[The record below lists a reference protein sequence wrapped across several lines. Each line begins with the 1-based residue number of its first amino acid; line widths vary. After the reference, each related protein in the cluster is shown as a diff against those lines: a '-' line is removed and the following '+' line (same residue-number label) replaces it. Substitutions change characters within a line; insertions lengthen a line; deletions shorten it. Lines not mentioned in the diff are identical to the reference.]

1 MKIVDWVYLRKA
13 FFHGLFEILLPSGAF
28 CRPGNMMG
36 LWIFDNY
43 INIYNGFPS
52 SMDIWHLNIT
62 PLEKIL
68 EGVVLCK
75 TWLWNRNMD
84 KYSYFKF
91 PYNT

>member
-1 MKIVDWVYLRKA
+1 MKIVDWVHLRKA

-36 LWIFDNY
+36 WHH
-43 INIYNGFPS
+43 
-52 SMDIWHLNIT
+52 MDIWHLNIT

-75 TWLWNRNMD
+75 AWLCNRNMD
-84 KYSYFKF
+84 MDMYSYFKF